1 MSRGPKLLLLVV
13 INSIYQQ
20 TRDDPFLVMC
30 CNYFVASDSEDDS
43 KTVEEF
49 DGFIH
54 CLRLKYKKENIV
66 KAYTANNSMYPIVST
81 YYIH

>member
-1 MSRGPKLLLLVV
+1 M
-13 INSIYQQ
+13 NQQ
-20 TRDDPFLVMC
+20 TRDDPVLVMC

-66 KAYTANNSMYPIVST
+66 KAYTANNSMYR
-81 YYIH
+81 YYLFYTLILARQINVTLQ